1 MSTAL
6 TDENPVKKF
15 KLEKGILST
24 KHDNAGTAKVP
35 SLNDLPE
42 SDKPTKWDI
51 MVFAWMDKS
60 QFSNWLHRK
69 QHGAK
74 LSLGAKGVKNPVQYT
89 AETYRRSSERLF
101 RRVKRQL
108 RPSSGSRSKSPHKEE
123 RQLSDCPD
131 FDFDDLDLES
141 NLLKE
146 DAHCSVSKESTPHTT
161 KDAAEKCNV
170 HSNSLSSPCTVNN
183 EVVHRSLSVND
194 DKAGKEAH
202 HIDLLCDNERPV
214 LSGRGGKKEPLT
226 SEGLDEGSKGTTST
240 KAEQLSSEQL
250 NECRPIDLERTLA
263 PDGAAGKADHTDV
276 ICESE
281 VLPTSE
287 WSRND
292 EADTCRNF
300 DEAAKVAAN
309 TKSEQPSNDP
319 SSECEAMDVER
330 NLTGDVAVGAGK
342 ESDDADL
349 ICDNEVLA
357 ILERCGKGETLSPK
371 DLEAA
376 VTKHEK
382 SSNDQS
388 DGCEET
394 VAKKTLTSDG
404 AVGKDDHID
413 PVCNNKVS
421 AAMDVGAEV
430 ELLASRTPDE
440 ARNDT
445 TDTHIEQLENDPLA
459 VERTPTGDAT
469 VGSICKQDS
478 VTECFNRLLGP
489 VMGESQPCASLDF
502 QEERDTGSRRVNE
515 QKLFISEQDEWCAE
529 TYSKVLKA
537 KKLQDDFGEKPHG
550 QDVKQTKLETTIAA
564 RGEEGSSMLGD
575 QGTVT
580 KEVKETT
587 QTSYKGGVDTGEGIL
602 NAPDDKELSLTEELG
617 DEEEAQES
625 FSCCPPLPSSSP
637 PLPPPRPPQPAPS
650 VCSMSDKSME
660 TAPVCQTNMQP
671 HVTVEE
677 TDNIRSTRS
686 EDTDALE
693 ATPASTSQSSFV
705 VTSVFS
711 SEKFSQYLSP
721 VDGASSKDPVAKD
734 SWLQSTTLN
743 TITAS
748 SPALFTPHYPLIA
761 TPPPVP
767 PSFMWPRMDQPGS
780 LPMAGVVPT
789 HASLQQPN
797 YSFPSWAD
805 QAAPVPFPV
814 GCVQRP
820 SAGSGDICPPG
831 TEDEQNVNKA
841 SGPAGIVAD
850 DDKSH
855 GNFMDHSL
863 VSELMQFYSE
873 ISEVEGKDR
882 NNNNNQVTE
891 KTVESVKHPE
901 PTDVR
906 TDKDDGATS
915 EMEIESDLE
924 GSVVDASENTD
935 VQETEVSDNAIP
947 ETAECFDESVEFGQ
961 KRKEVVSTS
970 NKYSTVTEGI
980 SKSVA
985 HAENTAVC
993 STVASMMDKAV
1004 TENPLWLNSVSSEP
1018 VKTTAV
1024 SSLVLSTVD
1033 SELLDDE
1040 KTLKIP
1046 AMGAQTVHVQDV
1058 HVSSPLDSSIDTPPL
1073 RSPAVITDEVS
1084 GDIQVSTPIDP
1095 VFFANVEKTIFTS
1108 ICDLTNLLGQSPV
1121 FDRIAEEAIAST
1133 VSSLEDVLLQAQSSY
1148 QGSNSCP
1155 SDSGVS
1161 IGEDVSMP
1169 SALYRGISVPAS
1181 PLQGSS
1187 DLRSEKSGTSSGPEG
1202 SDTSHCISKGLFFS
1216 CQFNNSV
1223 NLI

>member
-6 TDENPVKKF
+6 TDENPGKKF
-15 KLEKGILST
+15 KLEKGILSS
-24 KHDNAGTAKVP
+24 KYDNTDTAKVP
-35 SLNDLPE
+35 SLNDLPQ
-42 SDKPTKWDI
+42 SDKPRKWDI

-60 QFSNWLHRK
+60 QFSNWLRRK

-74 LSLGAKGVKNPVQYT
+74 LSLGAKGAKNPVQYT
-89 AETYRRSSERLF
+89 AETYRRSSERLL
-101 RRVKRQL
+101 RRVRRQL
-108 RPSSGSRSKSPHKEE
+108 RPSSRSRSKSPHKEE

-161 KDAAEKCNV
+161 KDAAEKSAV
-170 HSNSLSSPCTVNN
+170 HSNALSSPSTVNN

-194 DKAGKEAH
+194 DKAGTEAH
-202 HIDLLCDNERPV
+202 HIDLLCDNEGPV
-214 LSGRGGKKEPLT
+214 LSGRGGKKEPLI
-226 SEGLDEGSKGTTST
+226 SKELDDGSKGITNT
-240 KAEQLSSEQL
+240 KAEQRSSEQL

-263 PDGAAGKADHTDV
+263 TDVTASKADHTDV

-281 VLPTSE
+281 VLLTSE
-287 WSRND
+287 WSRSD
-292 EADTCRNF
+292 ETDTFRNF
-300 DEAAKVAAN
+300 DEAAKEAAN

-330 NLTGDVAVGAGK
+330 NLTSDVAVGAGK
-342 ESDDADL
+342 ESDDVDL
-349 ICDNEVLA
+349 ICDNEVLE
-357 ILERCGKGETLSPK
+357 ILERCGKDETLSPK

-376 VTKHEK
+376 VTKREK
-382 SSNDQS
+382 SSYDQS
-388 DGCEET
+388 AGCEESD
-394 VAKKTLTSDG
+394 AKKTLTSDAAG
-404 AVGKDDHID
+404 GKDDHID

-421 AAMDVGAEV
+421 AAMEVGAEV
-430 ELLASRTPDE
+430 ELLASRTLDE
-440 ARNDT
+440 ASSDA
-445 TDTHIEQLENDPLA
+445 TDTHVEQLENDPLA
-459 VERTPTGDAT
+459 VEKTLTGDVT

-478 VTECFNRLLGP
+478 VTECFNTLLDP
-489 VMGESQPCASLDF
+489 VMDESQPRASLNF
-502 QEERDTGSRRVNE
+502 QEERDTGSRRINE
-515 QKLFISEQDEWCAE
+515 QKLIISEQDEGCSE

-550 QDVKQTKLETTIAA
+550 QDVKQTELEATIAA
-564 RGEEGSSMLGD
+564 RGKEGSSMLGD
-575 QGTVT
+575 QRTVS
-580 KEVKETT
+580 KEVKKTA
-587 QTSYKGGVDTGEGIL
+587 QTSYKGGVDTGEGSL
-602 NAPDDKELSLTEELG
+602 NTPEDKELSLTEELG
-617 DEEEAQES
+617 DEEAAQES
-625 FSCCPPLPSSSP
+625 FSCRPPLPSSSP
-637 PLPPPRPPQPAPS
+637 PLPPPLPPQPAPS
-650 VCSMSDKSME
+650 VCSMSDKSVE

-671 HVTVEE
+671 HVTVEK
-677 TDNIRSTRS
+677 TNNIESTRS
-686 EDTDALE
+686 EDTDSLE
-693 ATPASTSQSSFV
+693 TTPTNTSQSPFV

-734 SWLQSTTLN
+734 SWLQSTALN
-743 TITAS
+743 TTTAS
-748 SPALFTPHYPLIA
+748 SPALFTPHYPSIA
-761 TPPPVP
+761 TPPPLP
-767 PSFMWPRMDQPGS
+767 PSFMWPRVDQPGS
-780 LPMAGVVPT
+780 LPMAGVVPN
-789 HASLQQPN
+789 HSSLQQPN
-797 YSFPSWAD
+797 YRFPSWAD

-873 ISEVEGKDR
+873 ISEVEGKDN

-891 KTVESVKHPE
+891 KTVESVKNPE
-901 PTDVR
+901 PTDMR
-906 TDKDDGATS
+906 SDKDEGATS

-924 GSVVDASENTD
+924 GSVVDVSENTD
-935 VQETEVSDNAIP
+935 VQETKVSDNAFP

-985 HAENTAVC
+985 HLENTAVC

-1004 TENPLWLNSVSSEP
+1004 TENPLCLNTVSSEP

-1033 SELLDDE
+1033 SGLLDDD

-1058 HVSSPLDSSIDTPPL
+1058 LVPSPLDSPIDTPPL
-1073 RSPAVITDEVS
+1073 QSPAVITDEVS

-1095 VFFANVEKTIFTS
+1095 VFFANVEKTIFSS

-1155 SDSGVS
+1155 SDSGVT

-1181 PLQGSS
+1181 PLQGSL
-1187 DLRSEKSGTSSGPEG
+1187 DLKSEKSGTSSGPEG
-1202 SDTSHCISKGLFFS
+1202 SDTSHCTSKGLFFS
-1216 CQFNNSV
+1216 CQFKSV

>member
-6 TDENPVKKF
+6 TDENPGKKF

-24 KHDNAGTAKVP
+24 KHDNTSTAKVP
-35 SLNDLPE
+35 SLNDLPQ
-42 SDKPTKWDI
+42 SDKPRKWDI

-60 QFSNWLHRK
+60 QFSNWLRRK

-89 AETYRRSSERLF
+89 AETYRRSSERLL
-101 RRVKRQL
+101 RRVRRQL
-108 RPSSGSRSKSPHKEE
+108 RPSSRSRSKSPHKED

-146 DAHCSVSKESTPHTT
+146 DAHCSVSKESTPYTT
-161 KDAAEKCNV
+161 KDAAENCNV
-170 HSNSLSSPCTVNN
+170 HSNALSSPSTVNN

-194 DKAGKEAH
+194 DKAGTEAH
-202 HIDLLCDNERPV
+202 HIDLLCDNEGPV
-214 LSGRGGKKEPLT
+214 LSGRGGKKEPQT
-226 SEGLDEGSKGTTST
+226 SKELDEGSKGITNT
-240 KAEQLSSEQL
+240 KAEQRSSEQL

-263 PDGAAGKADHTDV
+263 TDVTASKADHTDV

-292 EADTCRNF
+292 EADTRRNF
-300 DEAAKVAAN
+300 DEAAQEAAN
-309 TKSEQPSNDP
+309 TKSEQASNDP
-319 SSECEAMDVER
+319 ASECEAMDVER
-330 NLTGDVAVGAGK
+330 NLTSDVAVGAGK
-342 ESDDADL
+342 ESDDVDL
-349 ICDNEVLA
+349 ICDNEVLE
-357 ILERCGKGETLSPK
+357 ILERCGKDETLSPK

-376 VTKHEK
+376 VTKREK
-382 SSNDQS
+382 SSYDQS
-388 DGCEET
+388 AGCEESD
-394 VAKKTLTSDG
+394 AKKTLTSDAAG
-404 AVGKDDHID
+404 GKDDHID

-421 AAMDVGAEV
+421 AAMEVGAEV
-430 ELLASRTPDE
+430 ELLASRTLDE
-440 ARNDT
+440 ASSDA
-445 TDTHIEQLENDPLA
+445 TDTHVEQLENDPLA
-459 VERTPTGDAT
+459 VEKTLTGDVT

-478 VTECFNRLLGP
+478 VTECFNTLLDP
-489 VMGESQPCASLDF
+489 VMDESQPRASLNF
-502 QEERDTGSRRVNE
+502 QEERDAGSRRINE
-515 QKLFISEQDEWCAE
+515 QKIFISEQGEGCSE
-529 TYSKVLKA
+529 TYSKVLKS

-550 QDVKQTKLETTIAA
+550 QNVKQTELEATIAA
-564 RGEEGSSMLGD
+564 RGEEGSPMLGD

-580 KEVKETT
+580 KEVKETA
-587 QTSYKGGVDTGEGIL
+587 QTGYKGGVDTGEGSL
-602 NAPDDKELSLTEELG
+602 STPDDKESSLTEVLD
-617 DEEEAQES
+617 DEEAAQES
-625 FSCCPPLPSSSP
+625 FSCRPPLPSSSP
-637 PLPPPRPPQPAPS
+637 PLPPPLPPQPAPS
-650 VCSMSDKSME
+650 VCSMSDKGVE
-660 TAPVCQTNMQP
+660 TAPVCKTNMQP
-671 HVTVEE
+671 HITVEE
-677 TDNIRSTRS
+677 TNNIQSTRS

-693 ATPASTSQSSFV
+693 TTPANTSQPPFV

-734 SWLQSTTLN
+734 SWLQSTALN
-743 TITAS
+743 TTTAS
-748 SPALFTPHYPLIA
+748 SPALFTPQYPLTA
-761 TPPPVP
+761 TPPPLP

-797 YSFPSWAD
+797 YRFPSWAD

-873 ISEVEGKDR
+873 ISEVEGKDG

-901 PTDVR
+901 QTDMR
-906 TDKDDGATS
+906 SDKDDGATS

-924 GSVVDASENTD
+924 GSVVDVSENTV
-935 VQETEVSDNAIP
+935 VQETEVSDNAFP

-970 NKYSTVTEGI
+970 SKYSTVTEGI

-985 HAENTAVC
+985 HVENTAVC
-993 STVASMMDKAV
+993 STVASMIDSAV
-1004 TENPLWLNSVSSEP
+1004 TENPLGLNTVNSEP
-1018 VKTTAV
+1018 VNTTAV

-1033 SELLDDE
+1033 SELLNEE

-1058 HVSSPLDSSIDTPPL
+1058 HVSSPLDSPIDTPPL
-1073 RSPAVITDEVS
+1073 QSPAVITDEVS

-1095 VFFANVEKTIFTS
+1095 VFFANVEKTIFSS

-1155 SDSGVS
+1155 SGSGVS
-1161 IGEDVSMP
+1161 IGEDVSLP

-1187 DLRSEKSGTSSGPEG
+1187 DLRSEKSGASSGPEG
-1202 SDTSHCISKGLFFS
+1202 SDTSHCTSKGLFFS
-1216 CQFNNSV
+1216 CQFKSV

>member
-1 MSTAL
+1 MSTTL

-15 KLEKGILST
+15 KPEKGILST
-24 KHDNAGTAKVP
+24 KHDNSGTAKVP

-42 SDKPTKWDI
+42 SDKPRKWDI

-60 QFSNWLHRK
+60 QFSNWLRRK

-89 AETYRRSSERLF
+89 AETYRRSSERLL

-108 RPSSGSRSKSPHKEE
+108 RPSSRSRSKSPHKEE

-146 DAHCSVSKESTPHTT
+146 DAHCSVSKESAPHTT
-161 KDAAEKCNV
+161 KDAAENCNV
-170 HSNSLSSPCTVNN
+170 HSNALSSPCTVNN

-202 HIDLLCDNERPV
+202 HIDLLCDNEGPV

-226 SEGLDEGSKGTTST
+226 SKELDEGSKGMTNTQ
-240 KAEQLSSEQL
+240 AQQRSSEQL

-263 PDGAAGKADHTDV
+263 TDGAAGKGDHTDV

-281 VLPTSE
+281 VLLTSE

-300 DEAAKVAAN
+300 DEAAKEAAN
-309 TKSEQPSNDP
+309 TKSEQASNDP
-319 SSECEAMDVER
+319 SNECEAMDVER
-330 NLTGDVAVGAGK
+330 NLTSDVAVGAGK
-342 ESDDADL
+342 ESDDVDL

-357 ILERCGKGETLSPK
+357 ILERCGKDETLSPK

-376 VTKHEK
+376 VKKHGK

-388 DGCEET
+388 AGCEET
-394 VAKKTLTSDG
+394 DAKKTLTSDA

-421 AAMDVGAEV
+421 AAMEVGAEV
-430 ELLASRTPDE
+430 ELLASRTLDE
-440 ARNDT
+440 ASSDA
-445 TDTHIEQLENDPLA
+445 TDTHVEQLENDPLA
-459 VERTPTGDAT
+459 VEKTLTGDAT

-478 VTECFNRLLGP
+478 VTECSNTLLDP
-489 VMGESQPCASLDF
+489 VMDESQPRASLNF
-502 QEERDTGSRRVNE
+502 HGKRDTGSKRVNE
-515 QKLFISEQDEWCAE
+515 QKLFISEQGEGCSE
-529 TYSKVLKA
+529 TYSKVPKA

-550 QDVKQTKLETTIAA
+550 QDVKQTELEVTIAA
-564 RGEEGSSMLGD
+564 RGEEGSSIMGD

-580 KEVKETT
+580 KEVKETA
-587 QTSYKGGVDTGEGIL
+587 QTSYKGGVDTGEGSL
-602 NAPDDKELSLTEELG
+602 NTPDDKELSLTEELG
-617 DEEEAQES
+617 DEEAAQES
-625 FSCCPPLPSSSP
+625 FSCRPPLPSSSP
-637 PLPPPRPPQPAPS
+637 PLPPPLPPQPAPS
-650 VCSMSDKSME
+650 ACSVSDKSVE
-660 TAPVCQTNMQP
+660 TVPVCQTNMQP
-671 HVTVEE
+671 HVIVEE
-677 TDNIRSTRS
+677 TNNIQSTRS

-693 ATPASTSQSSFV
+693 TTPANTSQSPFV

-711 SEKFSQYLSP
+711 SEKISQYLSP

-734 SWLQSTTLN
+734 SWLQSTALN
-743 TITAS
+743 TTTAS
-748 SPALFTPHYPLIA
+748 SPTLFTPHYPLIT
-761 TPPPVP
+761 TPPPLP
-767 PSFMWPRMDQPGS
+767 PSFIWPRVDQPGS

-789 HASLQQPN
+789 HASLQEPN
-797 YSFPSWAD
+797 YRFPSWAD

-873 ISEVEGKDR
+873 ISEVEGKDS
-882 NNNNNQVTE
+882 NNNQVTE
-891 KTVESVKHPE
+891 KTVQSVKHPE
-901 PTDVR
+901 PTNMR
-906 TDKDDGATS
+906 SDKDDGATS

-924 GSVVDASENTD
+924 EGSVVDVSENID
-935 VQETEVSDNAIP
+935 FQETEVSDNAVP
-947 ETAECFDESVEFGQ
+947 VTAECFDESVELGQ

-985 HAENTAVC
+985 HVENTAVC
-993 STVASMMDKAV
+993 PTVASMMDTAV
-1004 TENPLWLNSVSSEP
+1004 TENPLCLNTVNSEP

-1033 SELLDDE
+1033 SGLLDDD

-1046 AMGAQTVHVQDV
+1046 AMGAQTMHVQDV
-1058 HVSSPLDSSIDTPPL
+1058 HVSSPLDSPIDTPPL
-1073 RSPAVITDEVS
+1073 QSPAVITDEVS
-1084 GDIQVSTPIDP
+1084 GDIQLSTPIDP
-1095 VFFANVEKTIFTS
+1095 VFFANVEKTIFSS
-1108 ICDLTNLLGQSPV
+1108 ISDLTNLLGQSPV
-1121 FDRIAEEAIAST
+1121 FDRIAEEAITST
-1133 VSSLEDVLLQAQSSY
+1133 VSSLEDVLLQAQNSY

-1187 DLRSEKSGTSSGPEG
+1187 DLRSEKSGTSSGPDG
-1202 SDTSHCISKGLFFS
+1202 SDTSHCTSKGLFFS

-1223 NLI
+1223 N

>member
-6 TDENPVKKF
+6 TDENAVKKF

-24 KHDNAGTAKVP
+24 KHDNSGTAKVP
-35 SLNDLPE
+35 SLDDLPE
-42 SDKPTKWDI
+42 SDKPRKWDI

-60 QFSNWLHRK
+60 QFSKWLCRK

-108 RPSSGSRSKSPHKEE
+108 RPSSRSRSKSPHQEE

-141 NLLKE
+141 NLPKE

-170 HSNSLSSPCTVNN
+170 HSNGLSSPCTVSN

-202 HIDLLCDNERPV
+202 HIDLLCDNKGPV

-226 SEGLDEGSKGTTST
+226 SKELDEGSKGTIST

-250 NECRPIDLERTLA
+250 NKCRPIDLERTLA
-263 PDGAAGKADHTDV
+263 KDGAAGKADHTYV

-300 DEAAKVAAN
+300 DEAAKEAAN
-309 TKSEQPSNDP
+309 TKSEQPSNGP

-330 NLTGDVAVGAGK
+330 NLTSDVEVGAGK
-342 ESDDADL
+342 ESDDVDL
-349 ICDNEVLA
+349 ICDNEILA
-357 ILERCGKGETLSPK
+357 ILERCGKDETLNPK

-388 DGCEET
+388 AGCEET
-394 VAKKTLTSDG
+394 DAKKTLTSDG

-413 PVCNNKVS
+413 PVFNNKVS
-421 AAMDVGAEV
+421 AAMGVGAEV
-430 ELLASRTPDE
+430 ELLASRTLDV
-440 ARNDT
+440 ARSDA

-459 VERTPTGDAT
+459 VEKTPTGDAT
-469 VGSICKQDS
+469 VGSICKQNS
-478 VTECFNRLLGP
+478 VTECFNTLLDP
-489 VMGESQPCASLDF
+489 VMDESQPCASLNF
-502 QEERDTGSRRVNE
+502 QEERDAGSKRINE
-515 QKLFISEQDEWCAE
+515 QKIFISEQGEGCSE
-529 TYSKVLKA
+529 TYRKVLKS
-537 KKLQDDFGEKPHG
+537 KKLQDDFDEKPHG
-550 QDVKQTKLETTIAA
+550 QDAKETELEPTIAA
-564 RGEEGSSMLGD
+564 RGEEGSSMLDD

-580 KEVKETT
+580 KELKETA
-587 QTSYKGGVDTGEGIL
+587 QTSYKGGVDTGKGSVDI
-602 NAPDDKELSLTEELG
+602 PDDKELSLTEELG
-617 DEEEAQES
+617 DEEAAQES
-625 FSCCPPLPSSSP
+625 FSCRPPLPSSSP
-637 PLPPPRPPQPAPS
+637 PLPPPLPPQPVPS
-650 VCSMSDKSME
+650 VCSMSDRSVE

-671 HVTVEE
+671 HVTVEQ
-677 TDNIRSTRS
+677 TSNIQSTRS

-693 ATPASTSQSSFV
+693 TTPASASQSSFV

-711 SEKFSQYLSP
+711 SEKLSQYLSP

-734 SWLQSTTLN
+734 SWLQSTSLN
-743 TITAS
+743 TATAS

-761 TPPPVP
+761 TPPPLP
-767 PSFMWPRMDQPGS
+767 PSFMWPRIDQPGS
-780 LPMAGVVPT
+780 FPMAGVVPT

-797 YSFPSWAD
+797 YSFPPWAD
-805 QAAPVPFPV
+805 QAAPMPLPV
-814 GCVQRP
+814 GCVQRS

-873 ISEVEGKDR
+873 ISEVEEKDC
-882 NNNNNQVTE
+882 NNNNNQMTE

-901 PTDVR
+901 PTDMR
-906 TDKDDGATS
+906 SDKDDGATS

-924 GSVVDASENTD
+924 GSVVDVSENTV
-935 VQETEVSDNAIP
+935 VQETKVSDNAVP
-947 ETAECFDESVEFGQ
+947 ETAECFDESVEFAQ

-980 SKSVA
+980 SKSVV
-985 HAENTAVC
+985 HVENTAVG
-993 STVASMMDKAV
+993 STVASMIDKAV
-1004 TENPLWLNSVSSEP
+1004 TENPLCLNTVSSEP

-1024 SSLVLSTVD
+1024 PNLVLPTVD
-1033 SELLDDE
+1033 SGLLDDD

-1046 AMGAQTVHVQDV
+1046 AMGAQAMHVQDV
-1058 HVSSPLDSSIDTPPL
+1058 HVSSPLDSPIDTPPL
-1073 RSPAVITDEVS
+1073 QSPAVITDEVS
-1084 GDIQVSTPIDP
+1084 RDIQVSTPIDP
-1095 VFFANVEKTIFTS
+1095 VFFANVEKTIFSS

-1169 SALYRGISVPAS
+1169 RALYRGISVPAS
-1181 PLQGSS
+1181 PHQGSS
-1187 DLRSEKSGTSSGPEG
+1187 DLRSEKSGTISGPEG
-1202 SDTSHCISKGLFFS
+1202 SDTSHCISKGLFF
-1216 CQFNNSV
+1216 NSV

>member
-1 MSTAL
+1 MSTTL
-6 TDENPVKKF
+6 TNENPVKKF

-24 KHDNAGTAKVP
+24 KHDNTGTAKVP

-42 SDKPTKWDI
+42 SDKPRKWDI

-60 QFSNWLHRK
+60 QFSNWLRRK

-89 AETYRRSSERLF
+89 VETYRRSSERLL
-101 RRVKRQL
+101 RRVRRQL
-108 RPSSGSRSKSPHKEE
+108 RPSSRSRSKSPHKEE

-161 KDAAEKCNV
+161 KDAAENCNV
-170 HSNSLSSPCTVNN
+170 HSNALSSPCTVNN
-183 EVVHRSLSVND
+183 EVVHRSLSFND

-202 HIDLLCDNERPV
+202 HIDLLCDNEGPV

-226 SEGLDEGSKGTTST
+226 SKELDEGSKGITNT
-240 KAEQLSSEQL
+240 KAEQRSSEQL

-263 PDGAAGKADHTDV
+263 TDGAVSKADHTDV

-281 VLPTSE
+281 VSPTSE
-287 WSRND
+287 WGRSD

-300 DEAAKVAAN
+300 DEAAKEAAN

-330 NLTGDVAVGAGK
+330 NLTNDVAVGAGK
-342 ESDDADL
+342 ESDDVDL

-357 ILERCGKGETLSPK
+357 ILERCGKDETLSPK

-376 VTKHEK
+376 VKQHEK

-388 DGCEET
+388 AGCEET
-394 VAKKTLTSDG
+394 DTKKTLTSDA

-421 AAMDVGAEV
+421 AAMQVGAEV
-430 ELLASRTPDE
+430 ELLVSRTLDE
-440 ARNDT
+440 ATSDA
-445 TDTHIEQLENDPLA
+445 TDSHIEQLENDPLA
-459 VERTPTGDAT
+459 VERTLTGDAT

-478 VTECFNRLLGP
+478 VTECFNRLLDP
-489 VMGESQPCASLDF
+489 VMDESQPRASVDF
-502 QEERDTGSRRVNE
+502 QEERDTGSRRIDE
-515 QKLFISEQDEWCAE
+515 QKLIISEQDEGCSE

-550 QDVKQTKLETTIAA
+550 QDVKQTELEATIAA
-564 RGEEGSSMLGD
+564 RGEEGSSLLRD
-575 QGTVT
+575 QGTVS
-580 KEVKETT
+580 KEVKETA
-587 QTSYKGGVDTGEGIL
+587 QTSDKGGVDTGEGSL
-602 NAPDDKELSLTEELG
+602 NTPDDKELSLTEELG
-617 DEEEAQES
+617 DEEAAQDS
-625 FSCCPPLPSSSP
+625 FSCLPPLPSSSP
-637 PLPPPRPPQPAPS
+637 LLPPPLPPQPSPL
-650 VCSMSDKSME
+650 VCSMSDKSVE

-677 TDNIRSTRS
+677 TNNIQSTRS

-693 ATPASTSQSSFV
+693 TTPANTSQSPFV

-711 SEKFSQYLSP
+711 SETFSQYLSP

-734 SWLQSTTLN
+734 SWLQSTSLN
-743 TITAS
+743 TTTAS

-761 TPPPVP
+761 TPPPLP
-767 PSFMWPRMDQPGS
+767 PNVMWPRIDQPGS
-780 LPMAGVVPT
+780 FPMAG

-797 YSFPSWAD
+797 YRFPSWAD

-814 GCVQRP
+814 GCGQRP

-831 TEDEQNVNKA
+831 TEDERNVNKA

-873 ISEVEGKDR
+873 ISEVEGKDS
-882 NNNNNQVTE
+882 NNNQVTE
-891 KTVESVKHPE
+891 KTVQSVKHPE
-901 PTDVR
+901 ATDMR
-906 TDKDDGATS
+906 SDKDDGATS

-924 GSVVDASENTD
+924 GSVVDVSENID
-935 VQETEVSDNAIP
+935 FQETEVSDNAVP

-985 HAENTAVC
+985 HVENTAVC
-993 STVASMMDKAV
+993 STVASMMDTAV
-1004 TENPLWLNSVSSEP
+1004 TENPLGLNAVNSEP
-1018 VKTTAV
+1018 VNTTAV

-1058 HVSSPLDSSIDTPPL
+1058 HVPSPLDSPIDTPPL
-1073 RSPAVITDEVS
+1073 QSPAIITDEVS
-1084 GDIQVSTPIDP
+1084 GDIQVLTPIDP
-1095 VFFANVEKTIFTS
+1095 VFFASVEKTIFSS
-1108 ICDLTNLLGQSPV
+1108 ISDLTNLLGQSPV
-1121 FDRIAEEAIAST
+1121 FDRIAEEAITST

-1161 IGEDVSMP
+1161 IGEHVSMP

-1187 DLRSEKSGTSSGPEG
+1187 DFRSEKSGTSSGPEG

>member
-1 MSTAL
+1 MSPAL
-6 TDENPVKKF
+6 TNENPVKKF

-24 KHDNAGTAKVP
+24 KHDNTGTAKVP

-42 SDKPTKWDI
+42 SDKPRKWDI

-60 QFSNWLHRK
+60 QFSNWLRRK

-89 AETYRRSSERLF
+89 VETYRRSSERLL
-101 RRVKRQL
+101 RRVRRQL
-108 RPSSGSRSKSPHKEE
+108 RPSSRSRSKSPHKEE

-161 KDAAEKCNV
+161 KDATENCNV
-170 HSNSLSSPCTVNN
+170 HSNALSSPCTVNN
-183 EVVHRSLSVND
+183 EVVHRSLSFND

-202 HIDLLCDNERPV
+202 HIDLLCDNEGPV

-226 SEGLDEGSKGTTST
+226 SKELDEGSKGITNT
-240 KAEQLSSEQL
+240 KAEQRSSEQL

-263 PDGAAGKADHTDV
+263 TDGAVSKADHTDV

-287 WSRND
+287 WGRSD
-292 EADTCRNF
+292 KADTCRNF
-300 DEAAKVAAN
+300 DEAAKEAAN

-330 NLTGDVAVGAGK
+330 NLTNDVAVGAGK
-342 ESDDADL
+342 ESDDVDL

-357 ILERCGKGETLSPK
+357 ILERCGKDETLSPK

-376 VTKHEK
+376 VKQHEK

-388 DGCEET
+388 AGCEET
-394 VAKKTLTSDG
+394 DTKKTLTSDA

-421 AAMDVGAEV
+421 AAMQVGAEV
-430 ELLASRTPDE
+430 ELLASRTLDE
-440 ARNDT
+440 ATSDA
-445 TDTHIEQLENDPLA
+445 TDSHIEQLENDPLA
-459 VERTPTGDAT
+459 VERTLTGDAT

-478 VTECFNRLLGP
+478 VTECFNRLLDP
-489 VMGESQPCASLDF
+489 VMDESQPRASVDF
-502 QEERDTGSRRVNE
+502 QEERDTGSRRIDE
-515 QKLFISEQDEWCAE
+515 QKLIISEQDEGCSE

-550 QDVKQTKLETTIAA
+550 QDVKQTELEATIAA
-564 RGEEGSSMLGD
+564 RGEEGSSLLRD
-575 QGTVT
+575 QGTVS
-580 KEVKETT
+580 KEVKETA
-587 QTSYKGGVDTGEGIL
+587 QTSDKGGVDTGEGSL
-602 NAPDDKELSLTEELG
+602 NTPDDKELSLTEELG
-617 DEEEAQES
+617 DEEAAQDS
-625 FSCCPPLPSSSP
+625 FSCLPPLPSSSP
-637 PLPPPRPPQPAPS
+637 PLPPPQPSPL
-650 VCSMSDKSME
+650 VCSMSDKSVE

-677 TDNIRSTRS
+677 TNNIQSTRS

-693 ATPASTSQSSFV
+693 TTPANTSQSPFV

-711 SEKFSQYLSP
+711 SETFSQYLSP

-734 SWLQSTTLN
+734 SWLQSTSLN
-743 TITAS
+743 TTTAS

-761 TPPPVP
+761 TPPPLP
-767 PSFMWPRMDQPGS
+767 PNVMWPRIDQPGS
-780 LPMAGVVPT
+780 FPMAG

-797 YSFPSWAD
+797 YRFPSWAD

-814 GCVQRP
+814 GCGQRP

-831 TEDEQNVNKA
+831 TEDERNVNKA

-873 ISEVEGKDR
+873 ISEVEGKDS
-882 NNNNNQVTE
+882 NNNQVTE
-891 KTVESVKHPE
+891 KTVQSVKHPE
-901 PTDVR
+901 ATDMR
-906 TDKDDGATS
+906 SDKDDGATS

-924 GSVVDASENTD
+924 GSVVDVSENID
-935 VQETEVSDNAIP
+935 FQETEVSDNAVP

-985 HAENTAVC
+985 HVENTAVC
-993 STVASMMDKAV
+993 STVASMMDTAV
-1004 TENPLWLNSVSSEP
+1004 TENPLGLNAVNSEP
-1018 VKTTAV
+1018 VNTTAV

-1058 HVSSPLDSSIDTPPL
+1058 HVPSPLDSPIDTPPL
-1073 RSPAVITDEVS
+1073 QSPAIITDEVS
-1084 GDIQVSTPIDP
+1084 GDIQVLTPIDP
-1095 VFFANVEKTIFTS
+1095 VFFASVEKTIFSS
-1108 ICDLTNLLGQSPV
+1108 ISDLTNLLGQSPV
-1121 FDRIAEEAIAST
+1121 FDRIAEEAITST

-1161 IGEDVSMP
+1161 IAEHVSMP

-1187 DLRSEKSGTSSGPEG
+1187 DFRSEKSGTSSGPEG

>member
-6 TDENPVKKF
+6 TDENPGKKF

-24 KHDNAGTAKVP
+24 KHDNTSTAKVP
-35 SLNDLPE
+35 SLNDLPQ
-42 SDKPTKWDI
+42 SDKPRKWDI

-60 QFSNWLHRK
+60 QFSNWLRRK

-89 AETYRRSSERLF
+89 AETYRRSSERLL
-101 RRVKRQL
+101 RRVRRQL
-108 RPSSGSRSKSPHKEE
+108 RPSSRSRSKSPHKED

-146 DAHCSVSKESTPHTT
+146 DAHCSVSKESTPYTT
-161 KDAAEKCNV
+161 KDAAENCNV
-170 HSNSLSSPCTVNN
+170 HSNALSSPSTVNN

-202 HIDLLCDNERPV
+202 HIDLLCDNEGPV
-214 LSGRGGKKEPLT
+214 LSGRGGKKEPQT
-226 SEGLDEGSKGTTST
+226 SKELDEGSKGITNT
-240 KAEQLSSEQL
+240 KAEQRSSEQL

-263 PDGAAGKADHTDV
+263 TDVTASKADHTDV

-292 EADTCRNF
+292 EADTRRNF
-300 DEAAKVAAN
+300 DEAAQEAAN
-309 TKSEQPSNDP
+309 TKSEQASNDP
-319 SSECEAMDVER
+319 ASECEAMDVER
-330 NLTGDVAVGAGK
+330 NLTSDVAVGAGK
-342 ESDDADL
+342 ESDDVDL

-357 ILERCGKGETLSPK
+357 ILERCGKDETLSPK

-388 DGCEET
+388 AGCEEKD
-394 VAKKTLTSDG
+394 AKKTRTSDP

-421 AAMDVGAEV
+421 AAMEVGAEV
-430 ELLASRTPDE
+430 EILASRTLDE
-440 ARNDT
+440 ASSDA
-445 TDTHIEQLENDPLA
+445 TDTHVEQLENDPLA
-459 VERTPTGDAT
+459 VEKTLTGDAT

-478 VTECFNRLLGP
+478 VTQCYNTLLVP
-489 VMGESQPCASLDF
+489 VMDESQPRASLNF
-502 QEERDTGSRRVNE
+502 QEERDAGSRRINE
-515 QKLFISEQDEWCAE
+515 QKIFISEQGEGCSE
-529 TYSKVLKA
+529 TYSKVLKS

-550 QDVKQTKLETTIAA
+550 QNVKQTELEATIAA
-564 RGEEGSSMLGD
+564 RGEEGSPMLGD

-580 KEVKETT
+580 KEVKETA
-587 QTSYKGGVDTGEGIL
+587 QTGYKGGVDTGEGSL
-602 NAPDDKELSLTEELG
+602 STPDDKESSLTEVLD
-617 DEEEAQES
+617 DEEAAQES
-625 FSCCPPLPSSSP
+625 FSCRPPLPSSSP
-637 PLPPPRPPQPAPS
+637 PLPPPLPPQPAPS
-650 VCSMSDKSME
+650 VCSMSDKGVE
-660 TAPVCQTNMQP
+660 TAPVCKTNMQP
-671 HVTVEE
+671 HITVEE
-677 TDNIRSTRS
+677 TNNIQSTRS

-693 ATPASTSQSSFV
+693 TTPANTSQPPFV

-734 SWLQSTTLN
+734 SWLQSTALN
-743 TITAS
+743 TTTAS
-748 SPALFTPHYPLIA
+748 SPALFTPQYPLTA
-761 TPPPVP
+761 TPPPLP

-797 YSFPSWAD
+797 YRFPSWAD

-873 ISEVEGKDR
+873 ISEVEGKDG

-901 PTDVR
+901 QTDMR
-906 TDKDDGATS
+906 SDKDDGATS

-924 GSVVDASENTD
+924 GSVVDVSENTV
-935 VQETEVSDNAIP
+935 VQETEVSDNAFP

-970 NKYSTVTEGI
+970 SKYSTVTEGI

-985 HAENTAVC
+985 HVENTAVC
-993 STVASMMDKAV
+993 STVASMIDSAV
-1004 TENPLWLNSVSSEP
+1004 TENPLGLNTVNSEP
-1018 VKTTAV
+1018 VNTTAV

-1033 SELLDDE
+1033 SELLNEE

-1058 HVSSPLDSSIDTPPL
+1058 HVSSPLDSPIDTPPL
-1073 RSPAVITDEVS
+1073 QSPAVITDEVS

-1095 VFFANVEKTIFTS
+1095 VFFANVEKTIFSS

-1155 SDSGVS
+1155 SGSGVS
-1161 IGEDVSMP
+1161 IGEDVSLP

-1187 DLRSEKSGTSSGPEG
+1187 DLRSEKSGASSGPEG
-1202 SDTSHCISKGLFFS
+1202 SDTSHCTSKGLFFS
-1216 CQFNNSV
+1216 CQFKSV
-1223 NLI
+1223 SLI

>member
-6 TDENPVKKF
+6 TDENPGKKF
-15 KLEKGILST
+15 KLEKGILSS
-24 KHDNAGTAKVP
+24 KYDNTDTAKVP
-35 SLNDLPE
+35 SLNDLPQ
-42 SDKPTKWDI
+42 SDKPRKWDI

-60 QFSNWLHRK
+60 QFSNWLRRK

-74 LSLGAKGVKNPVQYT
+74 LSLGAKGGKNPVQYT
-89 AETYRRSSERLF
+89 AETYRRSSERLL
-101 RRVKRQL
+101 RRVRRQL
-108 RPSSGSRSKSPHKEE
+108 RPSSRSRSKSPHKED

-146 DAHCSVSKESTPHTT
+146 DAHCSVSKESTPYTT
-161 KDAAEKCNV
+161 KDAAENCNV
-170 HSNSLSSPCTVNN
+170 HSNALSSPSTVNN

-194 DKAGKEAH
+194 DKAGTEAH
-202 HIDLLCDNERPV
+202 HIDLLCDNEGPV
-214 LSGRGGKKEPLT
+214 LSGRGGKKEPLI
-226 SEGLDEGSKGTTST
+226 SKELDDGSKGITNT
-240 KAEQLSSEQL
+240 KAEQRSSEQL

-263 PDGAAGKADHTDV
+263 TDVTASKADHTDV

-281 VLPTSE
+281 VLLTSE
-287 WSRND
+287 WSRSD
-292 EADTCRNF
+292 ETDTFRNF
-300 DEAAKVAAN
+300 DEAAKEAAN

-330 NLTGDVAVGAGK
+330 NLTSDVAVGAGK
-342 ESDDADL
+342 ESDDVDL

-357 ILERCGKGETLSPK
+357 ILERCGKDETLSPK

-376 VTKHEK
+376 VTKREK
-382 SSNDQS
+382 SSYDQS
-388 DGCEET
+388 AGCEESD
-394 VAKKTLTSDG
+394 AKKTLTSDAAG
-404 AVGKDDHID
+404 GKDDHID

-421 AAMDVGAEV
+421 AAMEVGAEV
-430 ELLASRTPDE
+430 ELLASRTLDE
-440 ARNDT
+440 ASSDA
-445 TDTHIEQLENDPLA
+445 TDTHVEQLENDPLA
-459 VERTPTGDAT
+459 VEKTLTGDVT

-478 VTECFNRLLGP
+478 VTECFNTLLDP
-489 VMGESQPCASLDF
+489 VMDESQPRASLNF
-502 QEERDTGSRRVNE
+502 QEERDTGSRRINE
-515 QKLFISEQDEWCAE
+515 QKLIISEQDEGCSE

-550 QDVKQTKLETTIAA
+550 QDVKQTELEATIAA
-564 RGEEGSSMLGD
+564 RGKEGSSMLGD
-575 QGTVT
+575 QRTVS
-580 KEVKETT
+580 KEVKKTA
-587 QTSYKGGVDTGEGIL
+587 QTSYKGGVDTGEGSL
-602 NAPDDKELSLTEELG
+602 NTPEDKELSLTEELG
-617 DEEEAQES
+617 DEEAAQES
-625 FSCCPPLPSSSP
+625 FSCRPPLPSSSP
-637 PLPPPRPPQPAPS
+637 PLPPPLPPQPAPS
-650 VCSMSDKSME
+650 VCSMSDKSVE

-671 HVTVEE
+671 HVTVEK
-677 TDNIRSTRS
+677 TNNIESTRS
-686 EDTDALE
+686 EDTDSLE
-693 ATPASTSQSSFV
+693 TTPTNTSQSPFV

-734 SWLQSTTLN
+734 SWLQSTALN
-743 TITAS
+743 TTTAS
-748 SPALFTPHYPLIA
+748 SPALFTPQYPLTA
-761 TPPPVP
+761 TPPPLP

-797 YSFPSWAD
+797 YRFPSWAD

-873 ISEVEGKDR
+873 ISEVEGKDN

-891 KTVESVKHPE
+891 KTVESVKNPE
-901 PTDVR
+901 PTDMR
-906 TDKDDGATS
+906 SDKDEGATS

-924 GSVVDASENTD
+924 GSVVDVSENTD
-935 VQETEVSDNAIP
+935 VQETKVSDNAFP

-985 HAENTAVC
+985 HLENTAVC

-1004 TENPLWLNSVSSEP
+1004 TENPLCLNTVSSEP

-1033 SELLDDE
+1033 SGLLDDD

-1058 HVSSPLDSSIDTPPL
+1058 HVSSPLHSPIDTPPL
-1073 RSPAVITDEVS
+1073 QSLAVITDEVS

-1095 VFFANVEKTIFTS
+1095 VFFANVEKTIFSS
-1108 ICDLTNLLGQSPV
+1108 IYDLTNLLGQSPV

-1133 VSSLEDVLLQAQSSY
+1133 VSSLEEVFLQAQSSY

-1169 SALYRGISVPAS
+1169 SALYRGISMPAS
-1181 PLQGSS
+1181 PLQGSL

-1202 SDTSHCISKGLFFS
+1202 SDTSHCTSKGLFFS
-1216 CQFNNSV
+1216 CQFKSV

>member
-24 KHDNAGTAKVP
+24 KHDNTGTAKVP

-42 SDKPTKWDI
+42 SDKPRKWDI
-51 MVFAWMDKS
+51 MVFACMDKS
-60 QFSNWLHRK
+60 QFSNWLRRK

-89 AETYRRSSERLF
+89 AETYRRSSERLL
-101 RRVKRQL
+101 RRVRRQL
-108 RPSSGSRSKSPHKEE
+108 RPSSRSRSKSPHKEE

-170 HSNSLSSPCTVNN
+170 HSNALSSPSTVNN

-194 DKAGKEAH
+194 DKAGKETH
-202 HIDLLCDNERPV
+202 HIDLLCDNEGPV

-226 SEGLDEGSKGTTST
+226 SKELDDGSKGISNT
-240 KAEQLSSEQL
+240 KAEQRSSEQL
-250 NECRPIDLERTLA
+250 NECRPIDLERTLTT
-263 PDGAAGKADHTDV
+263 DGAASKADHTDV

-287 WSRND
+287 WSGND

-300 DEAAKVAAN
+300 DEAAQEGAN
-309 TKSEQPSNDP
+309 TKSEQASNDL
-319 SSECEAMDVER
+319 STECEAMDVER
-330 NLTGDVAVGAGK
+330 NLTSDVAVGACK
-342 ESDDADL
+342 ESDDVDL

-357 ILERCGKGETLSPK
+357 ILERCGKDETLSPK

-388 DGCEET
+388 AGCEET
-394 VAKKTLTSDG
+394 DAKKTLTSDAAG
-404 AVGKDDHID
+404 VKDDHID

-421 AAMDVGAEV
+421 AAIEVGAEV
-430 ELLASRTPDE
+430 ELLASRTLDE
-440 ARNDT
+440 ASSDA
-445 TDTHIEQLENDPLA
+445 TDTHVEQLENDPLA
-459 VERTPTGDAT
+459 VEKTLTGDAT

-478 VTECFNRLLGP
+478 VTECFNTLLDP
-489 VMGESQPCASLDF
+489 VMDESQPRASLNF
-502 QEERDTGSRRVNE
+502 QDERDAGSRMINE
-515 QKLFISEQDEWCAE
+515 QKIFISEQGEGCSE
-529 TYSKVLKA
+529 TYSKVLKS

-550 QDVKQTKLETTIAA
+550 QDVKQTEPEATIAA
-564 RGEEGSSMLGD
+564 RGKEGSSLLGD

-580 KEVKETT
+580 KEVKETA
-587 QTSYKGGVDTGEGIL
+587 QTSYKGGVDTGKGSL
-602 NAPDDKELSLTEELG
+602 NTPYDKELSSTEELG
-617 DEEEAQES
+617 DEEAAQES
-625 FSCCPPLPSSSP
+625 FSCRPPL
-637 PLPPPRPPQPAPS
+637 PPQPAPS
-650 VCSMSDKSME
+650 ACSVSDKSVE

-671 HVTVEE
+671 PVTVEE
-677 TDNIRSTRS
+677 TNNIQSTRS

-693 ATPASTSQSSFV
+693 ATPASASQSPFV

-743 TITAS
+743 TTTAS
-748 SPALFTPHYPLIA
+748 SPTLFTPHYPSIA
-761 TPPPVP
+761 TPSPLP
-767 PSFMWPRMDQPGS
+767 PSFIWPRMDQPGS

-805 QAAPVPFPV
+805 QAAPVPFPG

-841 SGPAGIVAD
+841 SGPVGIVAD

-873 ISEVEGKDR
+873 ISEVQGKDN
-882 NNNNNQVTE
+882 NNNNNQVIE
-891 KTVESVKHPE
+891 KTVEIVKHPE
-901 PTDVR
+901 PTDMR
-906 TDKDDGATS
+906 SDKDDGATS

-924 GSVVDASENTD
+924 GSVIDVSENTD
-935 VQETEVSDNAIP
+935 VRETEVSDNAVP

-961 KRKEVVSTS
+961 KRKKVVSTS

-985 HAENTAVC
+985 HVENTAVC
-993 STVASMMDKAV
+993 STVASIMDIAV
-1004 TENPLWLNSVSSEP
+1004 TENPLGLNTVNSEP
-1018 VKTTAV
+1018 MKTTAV

-1033 SELLDDE
+1033 SGLLDDD

-1046 AMGAQTVHVQDV
+1046 AMGAQKMHVQDV
-1058 HVSSPLDSSIDTPPL
+1058 HMSSPLDSPIDTPPL
-1073 RSPAVITDEVS
+1073 QSPAVITDEVS

-1095 VFFANVEKTIFTS
+1095 VFFANVEKTIFSS
-1108 ICDLTNLLGQSPV
+1108 ICDLTNLLGQSAV

-1181 PLQGSS
+1181 PLKGSS
-1187 DLRSEKSGTSSGPEG
+1187 DLRSEKSGTSSGLEG
-1202 SDTSHCISKGLFFS
+1202 SDTSHCASKGLFFC
-1216 CQFNNSV
+1216 CQFKSV